1 MAVSDR
7 ENDIIKDAVAE
18 PTEKRVPAKKQTGK
32 RKSGSRKKSVQPSEN
47 TTEKKAEMMPN
58 APKHAIT
65 QTQEQTTL
73 TRKTRRD
80 SQLHSKRSWITAG
93 SKACA
98 MQLATH
104 LCCHAAG
111 RAPAQQLSGGSDDGR

>member
-1 MAVSDR
+1 
-7 ENDIIKDAVAE
+7 
-18 PTEKRVPAKKQTGK
+18 
-32 RKSGSRKKSVQPSEN
+32 
-47 TTEKKAEMMPN
+47 MMPN

-93 SKACA
+93 FKSLRYAA
-98 MQLATH
+98 SDSSLLPRSRQGAGATT
-104 LCCHAAG
+104 
-111 RAPAQQLSGGSDDGR
+111 